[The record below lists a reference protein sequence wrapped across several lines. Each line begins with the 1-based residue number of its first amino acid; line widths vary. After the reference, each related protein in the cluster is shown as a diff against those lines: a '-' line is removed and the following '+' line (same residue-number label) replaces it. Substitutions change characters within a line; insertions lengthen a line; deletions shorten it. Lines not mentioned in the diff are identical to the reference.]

1 LNIYIY
7 IYIYT
12 YIYIILHP
20 HLNLGIPHKRTPN
33 MGSTAASA
41 PIRLAILEADTPVPN
56 ANAKY
61 HGYRGV
67 FTDLFRRAL
76 APEPLEAHLDI
87 TGYDVVNEPDTY
99 PDLDSID
106 AVLITGSKHSAYLD
120 DEWIVKLVAFTR
132 KALATNGR
140 VKVVG
145 ICFGHQIV
153 GRALGVKVDRNDKG
167 WEVSVTEIKL
177 SEAGRALFG
186 SDTMVRRASHNSRAT
201 LLDVVL
207 SSSTNAVSQRIH
219 QMHRD
224 IVFSNPEGAQ
234 NLGENDVCATQGF
247 LLPGRAITV
256 QGHPEFTGEIT
267 TEILELRH
275 DTNVLTDEVYSSGV
289 DRANNDHDGVKIAQ
303 AFLRFMQGQETFK
316 A

>member
-1 LNIYIY
+1 
-7 IYIYT
+7 
-12 YIYIILHP
+12 
-20 HLNLGIPHKRTPN
+20 
-33 MGSTAASA
+33 MGSTTAGT

-67 FTDLFRRAL
+67 FTDLFRRAV
-76 APEPLEAHLDI
+76 APEPLEAHLSI
-87 TGYDVVNEPDTY
+87 TGYDVVNEPDRY
-99 PDLDSID
+99 PDLDSVD
-106 AVLITGSKHSAYLD
+106 AVLVSGSKHSAYLD

-177 SEAGRALFG
+177 SETGRAVFG
-186 SDTMVRRASHNSRAT
+186 SDT
-201 LLDVVL
+201 LK
-207 SSSTNAVSQRIH
+207 IH

-247 LLPGRAITV
+247 LLPGKAITV
-256 QGHPEFTGEIT
+256 QGHPEFTGEIIS
-267 TEILELRH
+267 EILELRH
-275 DTNVLTDEVYSSGV
+275 DTKVFTDEVYTSGV
-289 DRANNDHDGVKIAQ
+289 DRANKDHDGVKIAQ
-303 AFLRFMQGQETFK
+303 AFLRFIQGQENTS

>member
-1 LNIYIY
+1 
-7 IYIYT
+7 
-12 YIYIILHP
+12 
-20 HLNLGIPHKRTPN
+20 
-33 MGSTAASA
+33 MGSTTART

-67 FTDLFRRAL
+67 FTDLFRRAV
-76 APEPLEAHLDI
+76 APEPLEAHLDV
-87 TGYDVVNEPDTY
+87 TGYDVVNEPDRY
-99 PDLDSID
+99 PDLDSVD
-106 AVLITGSKHSAYLD
+106 AVLVSGSKHSAYLD

-145 ICFGHQIV
+145 VCFGHQIV

-177 SEAGRALFG
+177 SETGRAVFG
-186 SDTMVRRASHNSRAT
+186 SDTLVRQQ
-201 LLDVVL
+201 
-207 SSSTNAVSQRIH
+207 SSAPLWIGMWSYLHPLTPSQKIH

-234 NLGENDVCATQGF
+234 NLGENDVCDTQGF
-247 LLPGRAITV
+247 LLPGKAITV
-256 QGHPEFTGEIT
+256 QGHPEFTGEIIS
-267 TEILELRH
+267 EILELRH
-275 DTNVLTDEVYSSGV
+275 DTKIFTDELYSSGV
-289 DRANNDHDGVKIAQ
+289 DRANKDHDGVKIAQ
-303 AFLRFMQGQETFK
+303 AFLRFIQGRETAK